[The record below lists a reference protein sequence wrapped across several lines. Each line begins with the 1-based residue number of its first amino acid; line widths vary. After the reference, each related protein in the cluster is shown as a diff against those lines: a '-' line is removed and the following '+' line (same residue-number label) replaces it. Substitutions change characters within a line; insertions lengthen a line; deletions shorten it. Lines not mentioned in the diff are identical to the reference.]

1 MLRRLRASFPL
12 KLLVAALL
20 VFVVVGGY
28 ATLTAA
34 ETTDEVRSQQT
45 NALETDAQQAAATT
59 AVWLGTIES
68 QAGTVAAAV
77 ESTDRSAPAVQRR
90 TQAFNGSHDR
100 PTGVVGIGYYNGT
113 GYVGATNPA
122 MTGTTPSI
130 QNAPW
135 LSTAADSQSFSEPYS
150 VDWYENPVVAMQTP
164 VDGGGTVITL
174 LDLHEFTDA
183 LGANHDNIV
192 IANEDRTIVAS
203 HNTSKIGMTHRS
215 VGGTIPM
222 LAGQDEN
229 ATTMVMNDRNMVM
242 AFAAVDGTGW
252 TLMIHEDTGTAFATA
267 QQVQSGLA
275 GVLFIGLVG
284 LVVIG
289 ATVGSST
296 VISLRQ
302 LSARAEQMAKGEL
315 DVSMETRRV
324 DEFGTLYAS
333 LSTMRDN
340 LKERI
345 EAANEAKQGAED
357 ARAEAEEARQAAE
370 REREEAEAYTEQL
383 QGTAAE
389 YADAMQAAAA
399 GDLTRRVDTD
409 GRSDV
414 MRDVGEEFNSM
425 LGEIEETV
433 QTLVGFAENVTDT
446 TTDVEER
453 ADEVQT
459 ASEQVADAIDS
470 IEAGARRQD
479 GNLEDVA
486 RAIQDLSA
494 SAEEIAATTNN
505 VAETS
510 EQTAHAAE
518 AGEEAAT
525 RAIEEMDA
533 VVETTAEAAATIEA
547 LDDEMAEIGEIV
559 DVIQDIAEETNM
571 LALNASI
578 EAARAGDGENGGQG
592 FAVVAD
598 EVKSLS
604 EETKE
609 SADEIEQRIT
619 GVQEQTGDAVGT
631 VATARKRV
639 QETAETVND
648 ALTELETIANRV
660 EENDAG
666 IQEISGVTSDQANSA
681 QDASAEIDEVA
692 EISQQTVEE
701 ASNVSAAAQQ
711 QTSSVDKVQQRVAD
725 LSQQAESLQQLLAQ
739 FTVDD
744 GSSVGGRETSGG
756 RQTVSSDGGQTGG
769 SR

>member
-20 VFVVVGGY
+20 VLVVVGGY
-28 ATLTAA
+28 AALTAA

-59 AVWLGTIES
+59 AVWLGTVES
-68 QAGTVAAAV
+68 QAGTVATAV
-77 ESTDRSAPAVQRR
+77 ESTDRSESAIQRR
-90 TQAFNGSHDR
+90 IQSFNGSHDR

-122 MTGTTPSI
+122 MTGTTPSA
-130 QNAPW
+130 QDAPW
-135 LSTAADSQSFSEPYS
+135 LSTAVDSRSFSEPYS
-150 VDWYENPVVAMQTP
+150 VDWHENPVVAMRVP
-164 VDGGGTVITL
+164 VDGGGEVVAL
-174 LDLHEFTDA
+174 LDLHKFTDE
-183 LGANHDNIV
+183 LGANHDNVV
-192 IANEDRTIVAS
+192 IADADRTIVAS

-242 AFAAVDGTGW
+242 AFAAVDGAGW
-252 TLMIHEDTGTAFATA
+252 TLMVHEDTGTAFATA

-302 LSARAEQMAKGEL
+302 LSARAEQMAKGDL

-345 EAANEAKQGAED
+345 EAANEAKQRAEN

-399 GDLTRRVDTD
+399 GDLTRRLDTD

-433 QTLVGFAENVTDT
+433 QALVGFAENVTDT

-459 ASEQVADAIDS
+459 ASKQVADAIDS
-470 IEAGARRQD
+470 IESGARRQD
-479 GNLEDVA
+479 ENLEDVA
-486 RAIQDLSA
+486 KAIQDLSA
-494 SAEEIAATTNN
+494 SAEEIAATTND

-619 GVQEQTGDAVGT
+619 GVQEQTGDAVET
-631 VATARKRV
+631 VTTARERV

-648 ALTELETIANRV
+648 ALTELETIAERV
-660 EENDAG
+660 EENDAS
-666 IQEISGVTSDQANSA
+666 IQEISGVTSDQADSA

-711 QTSSVDKVQQRVAD
+711 QTSSVDEVQRRVAD
-725 LSQQAESLQQLLAQ
+725 LSQQAESLQQLLEQ

-744 GSSVGGRETSGG
+744 GSSVGGLETSGG
-756 RQTVSSDGGQTGG
+756 QRTVSSDGGQTGG